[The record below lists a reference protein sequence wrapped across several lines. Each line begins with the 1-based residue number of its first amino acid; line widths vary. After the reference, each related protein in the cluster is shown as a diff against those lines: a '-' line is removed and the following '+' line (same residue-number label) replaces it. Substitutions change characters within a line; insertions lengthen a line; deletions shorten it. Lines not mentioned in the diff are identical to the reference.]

1 MNKTTILVV
10 EDDRPIRNLIIT
22 TLKTHDYKYLAA
34 ENGAAALLEA
44 SSHNPDIV
52 LLDLGLPDM
61 EGVEIIKKIRTW
73 SNMPII
79 VISARSEDTDKIEAL
94 DAGADDYITKP
105 FSVEELLAR
114 IRVTQRRLSIIQ
126 AGDSQE
132 TSLFQNGNLKID
144 YTAGCTYLKDTEL
157 HLTPIEYKLLC
168 LLSHNLGKVLTHTY
182 ITQQIWGRTS
192 ENDVASL
199 RVFMATLRKK
209 LQPDKNG
216 VQYIDGSEPET
227 EADGSMIENY
237 MMDDG
242 SLEYH
247 MILKSHEKG
256 FFTGKQL
263 HVELENLGTVAKAQ
277 YFPDIEG
284 NWILDMT
291 LGGADTA
298 RYIETCE
305 KLGDTET
312 IVTGVELSP
321 VSMRVTYDFP
331 KTEPRMEEFE
341 DENGEIQTIA
351 WPAQPPFAFGI
362 RLKDGTVMKYISAG
376 SESTGYTSEE
386 GQEYVVSFPLDRVI
400 DPDQVEAVLFRE
412 YDEESDEHLTYEVPL
427 KAN

>member
-1 MNKTTILVV
+1 MKKNDTIY
-10 EDDRPIRNLIIT
+10 
-22 TLKTHDYKYLAA
+22 TLQQNI
-34 ENGAAALLEA
+34 EI
-44 SSHNPDIV
+44 PDIV
-52 LLDLGLPDM
+52 TEKANM
-61 EGVEIIKKIRTW
+61 AFEQIRKDAG
-73 SNMPII
+73 S
-79 VISARSEDTDKIEAL
+79 SSDKIVTYQKSVKKSRKKYVIAALIATMTVGAVSAYAAYTNWSHGMKEELRISEEQQKNLEANGMAAFSDASVT
-94 DAGADDYITKP
+94 DAGVTVTAQQSITDNYYTYLSFKVEGY
-105 FSVEELLAR
+105 SVEKG
-114 IRVTQRRLSIIQ
+114 V
-126 AGDSQE
+126 
-132 TSLFQNGNLKID
+132 
-144 YTAGCTYLKDTEL
+144 
-157 HLTPIEYKLLC
+157 
-168 LLSHNLGKVLTHTY
+168 
-182 ITQQIWGRTS
+182 
-192 ENDVASL
+192 
-199 RVFMATLRKK
+199 
-209 LQPDKNG
+209 QPDFETISVTANG
-216 VQYIDGSEPET
+216 QDVSWGGKFYDGMISGNDGMVVNADWAAPET

-237 MMDDG
+237 VMDDG

-247 MILKSHEKG
+247 MILKSHERG

-284 NWILDMT
+284 SWKLDMT

-298 RYIETCE
+298 KYIETNE

-321 VSMRVTYDFP
+321 VSMRITYDFP

-400 DPDQVEAVLFRE
+400 DPDQVETVLFSE
-412 YDEESDEHLTYEVPL
+412 YDEENGKQLTYEVPL

>member
-1 MNKTTILVV
+1 MKKNDTIYTLQQNIEIPDIVT
-10 EDDRPIRNLIIT
+10 EKANMAFEQIRKDAGSSSDKIVT
-22 TLKTHDYKYLAA
+22 YQKPVKKSRKKYV
-34 ENGAAALLEA
+34 AAALIATMTVGAVSAYAAYTNWSHGMKEELRISEEQQKNLEA
-44 SSHNPDIV
+44 NGMAAFSDASV
-52 LLDLGLPDM
+52 
-61 EGVEIIKKIRTW
+61 T
-73 SNMPII
+73 
-79 VISARSEDTDKIEAL
+79 
-94 DAGADDYITKP
+94 DAGVTVTAQHSITDNYYTYLSFKVEGY
-105 FSVEELLAR
+105 SVEKG
-114 IRVTQRRLSIIQ
+114 V
-126 AGDSQE
+126 
-132 TSLFQNGNLKID
+132 
-144 YTAGCTYLKDTEL
+144 
-157 HLTPIEYKLLC
+157 
-168 LLSHNLGKVLTHTY
+168 
-182 ITQQIWGRTS
+182 
-192 ENDVASL
+192 
-199 RVFMATLRKK
+199 
-209 LQPDKNG
+209 QPDFETISVTADGQDVSWGGRFYDGMISGDDGMVVNA
-216 VQYIDGSEPET
+216 DGSAPET

-237 MMDDG
+237 VMDDG

-284 NWILDMT
+284 SWKLDMT

-298 RYIETCE
+298 KYIETNE

-312 IVTGVELSP
+312 TVTGVELSP
-321 VSMRVTYDFP
+321 VSMRITYDFP

-341 DENGEIQTIA
+341 DENGEIQTVA
-351 WPAQPPFAFGI
+351 WSAEPPFAFGI

-412 YDEESDEHLTYEVPL
+412 YDEENGKQLTYEVPL

>member
-1 MNKTTILVV
+1 MKKNDTIY
-10 EDDRPIRNLIIT
+10 
-22 TLKTHDYKYLAA
+22 TLQQNI
-34 ENGAAALLEA
+34 EI
-44 SSHNPDIV
+44 PDIV
-52 LLDLGLPDM
+52 TEKANM
-61 EGVEIIKKIRTW
+61 AFEQIRKDAG
-73 SNMPII
+73 S
-79 VISARSEDTDKIEAL
+79 SSDKIVTYQKSVKKSRKKYVIAALIATMTVGAVSAYAAYTNWSHGMKEELRISEEQQKNLEANGMAAFSDASVT
-94 DAGADDYITKP
+94 DAGVTVTAQQSITDNYYTYLSFKVEGY
-105 FSVEELLAR
+105 SVEKG
-114 IRVTQRRLSIIQ
+114 V
-126 AGDSQE
+126 
-132 TSLFQNGNLKID
+132 
-144 YTAGCTYLKDTEL
+144 
-157 HLTPIEYKLLC
+157 
-168 LLSHNLGKVLTHTY
+168 
-182 ITQQIWGRTS
+182 
-192 ENDVASL
+192 
-199 RVFMATLRKK
+199 
-209 LQPDKNG
+209 QPDFETISVTADGQDVSWGGKFYDGMISGNDG
-216 VQYIDGSEPET
+216 MFVNADGSEPET

-412 YDEESDEHLTYEVPL
+412 YNEESNEHLTYEVPL

>member
-1 MNKTTILVV
+1 MKKNDTIYTLQQNIEIPDIVT
-10 EDDRPIRNLIIT
+10 EKANMAFEQIRKDAGSSSDKIVT
-22 TLKTHDYKYLAA
+22 YQKPVKKSRKKYV
-34 ENGAAALLEA
+34 AAALIATMTVGAVSAYAAYTNWSHGMKEELRISEEQQKNLEA
-44 SSHNPDIV
+44 NGMAAFSDASV
-52 LLDLGLPDM
+52 
-61 EGVEIIKKIRTW
+61 T
-73 SNMPII
+73 
-79 VISARSEDTDKIEAL
+79 
-94 DAGADDYITKP
+94 DAGVTVTAQQSITDNYYTYLSFKVEGY
-105 FSVEELLAR
+105 SVEKG
-114 IRVTQRRLSIIQ
+114 V
-126 AGDSQE
+126 
-132 TSLFQNGNLKID
+132 
-144 YTAGCTYLKDTEL
+144 
-157 HLTPIEYKLLC
+157 
-168 LLSHNLGKVLTHTY
+168 
-182 ITQQIWGRTS
+182 
-192 ENDVASL
+192 
-199 RVFMATLRKK
+199 
-209 LQPDKNG
+209 QPDFETISVTADGQNVSWG
-216 VQYIDGSEPET
+216 GRFYDGMISGDDGMVVNADGSAPET

-237 MMDDG
+237 VMDDG

-284 NWILDMT
+284 SWKLDMT

-298 RYIETCE
+298 KYIETNE

-321 VSMRVTYDFP
+321 VSMRITYDFP

-400 DPDQVEAVLFRE
+400 DPDQVETVLFKE
-412 YDEESDEHLTYEVPL
+412 YDEENGKQLTYEVPL

>member
-1 MNKTTILVV
+1 MKKNDTIY
-10 EDDRPIRNLIIT
+10 
-22 TLKTHDYKYLAA
+22 TLQQNI
-34 ENGAAALLEA
+34 EI
-44 SSHNPDIV
+44 PDIV
-52 LLDLGLPDM
+52 TEKANM
-61 EGVEIIKKIRTW
+61 AFEQIRKDAG
-73 SNMPII
+73 S
-79 VISARSEDTDKIEAL
+79 SSDKIVKYQKSVKKSRKKYVVAALIATMTVGAVSAYAAYTNWSHGMKEELRISEEQQKNLEANGMAAFSDESVT
-94 DAGADDYITKP
+94 DAGVTVTAQQSITDNYYTYLSFKVEGY
-105 FSVEELLAR
+105 SVEKG
-114 IRVTQRRLSIIQ
+114 V
-126 AGDSQE
+126 
-132 TSLFQNGNLKID
+132 
-144 YTAGCTYLKDTEL
+144 
-157 HLTPIEYKLLC
+157 
-168 LLSHNLGKVLTHTY
+168 
-182 ITQQIWGRTS
+182 
-192 ENDVASL
+192 
-199 RVFMATLRKK
+199 
-209 LQPDKNG
+209 QPDFETIS
-216 VQYIDGSEPET
+216 VTADGQDVSWGGRFYDGMISGDDGMVVNADGTAPET

-237 MMDDG
+237 VMDDG

-321 VSMRVTYDFP
+321 VSMRITYDFP

-351 WPAQPPFAFGI
+351 LPAQPPFAFGI

-412 YDEESDEHLTYEVPL
+412 YDEENGKQLTYEVPL

>member
-1 MNKTTILVV
+1 MKKNDTIY
-10 EDDRPIRNLIIT
+10 
-22 TLKTHDYKYLAA
+22 TLQQNI
-34 ENGAAALLEA
+34 EI
-44 SSHNPDIV
+44 PDIV
-52 LLDLGLPDM
+52 TEKANM
-61 EGVEIIKKIRTW
+61 AFEQIRKDAG
-73 SNMPII
+73 S
-79 VISARSEDTDKIEAL
+79 SDKIVTYQKPVKKSRKKYMVAALIATLTVGAVSAYAAYTNWSHGMKEELRISEEQQKNLEANGMAAFSDASVT
-94 DAGADDYITKP
+94 DAGVTVTAQQSITDNYYTYLSFKVEGY
-105 FSVEELLAR
+105 SVEKG
-114 IRVTQRRLSIIQ
+114 V
-126 AGDSQE
+126 
-132 TSLFQNGNLKID
+132 
-144 YTAGCTYLKDTEL
+144 
-157 HLTPIEYKLLC
+157 
-168 LLSHNLGKVLTHTY
+168 
-182 ITQQIWGRTS
+182 
-192 ENDVASL
+192 
-199 RVFMATLRKK
+199 
-209 LQPDKNG
+209 QPDFETISVTANG
-216 VQYIDGSEPET
+216 QDVSWGGRFYDGMISGNDGMVVNADESAPET

-237 MMDDG
+237 VMDDG

-247 MILKSHEKG
+247 MILKSHERG

-284 NWILDMT
+284 SWKLDMT

-298 RYIETCE
+298 KYIETNE

-321 VSMRVTYDFP
+321 VSMRITYDFP

-341 DENGEIQTIA
+341 DENGEIQTVA

-400 DPDQVEAVLFRE
+400 DPDQVETVLFSE
-412 YDEESDEHLTYEVPL
+412 YDEENGKQLTYEVPL

>member
-1 MNKTTILVV
+1 MKKNDTIY
-10 EDDRPIRNLIIT
+10 
-22 TLKTHDYKYLAA
+22 TLQQNI
-34 ENGAAALLEA
+34 EI
-44 SSHNPDIV
+44 PDIV
-52 LLDLGLPDM
+52 TEKANM
-61 EGVEIIKKIRTW
+61 AFEQIRKDAG
-73 SNMPII
+73 S
-79 VISARSEDTDKIEAL
+79 SSDKIVTYQKSVKKSRKKYVVAALIATMTVGAVSAYAAYTNWSHGMKEELRISEEQQKNLEANGMAAFSDASVT
-94 DAGADDYITKP
+94 DAGVTVTAQQSIT
-105 FSVEELLAR
+105 
-114 IRVTQRRLSIIQ
+114 
-126 AGDSQE
+126 D
-132 TSLFQNGNLKID
+132 N
-144 YTAGCTYLKDTEL
+144 YYTYL
-157 HLTPIEYKLLC
+157 
-168 LLSHNLGKVLTHTY
+168 SFKVEGY
-182 ITQQIWGRTS
+182 QVEKG
-192 ENDVASL
+192 V
-199 RVFMATLRKK
+199 
-209 LQPDKNG
+209 QPDFETISVTADGQNVSWG
-216 VQYIDGSEPET
+216 GSFYDGMISGDDGMVVNADGSAPET

-237 MMDDG
+237 VMDDG

-263 HVELENLGTVAKAQ
+263 HIELENLGTVAKAQ

-284 NWILDMT
+284 SWKLDMT

-298 RYIETCE
+298 KYIETNE

-312 IVTGVELSP
+312 TVTGVELSP

-400 DPDQVEAVLFRE
+400 DPDQVETVLFRE
-412 YDEESDEHLTYEVPL
+412 YDEENGKQLTYEVPL

>member
-1 MNKTTILVV
+1 MKKNDTIY
-10 EDDRPIRNLIIT
+10 
-22 TLKTHDYKYLAA
+22 TLQQNI
-34 ENGAAALLEA
+34 EI
-44 SSHNPDIV
+44 PDIV
-52 LLDLGLPDM
+52 TEKANM
-61 EGVEIIKKIRTW
+61 AFEQIRKDAG
-73 SNMPII
+73 S
-79 VISARSEDTDKIEAL
+79 SSDKIVTYQKPVKKSRKKYVIAALVATMTVGAVSAYAAYTNWSHGMKEELRISEEQQKNLEANGMAAFSDASVT
-94 DAGADDYITKP
+94 DAGVTVTAQQSITDNYYTYLSFKVEGY
-105 FSVEELLAR
+105 SVEKG
-114 IRVTQRRLSIIQ
+114 V
-126 AGDSQE
+126 
-132 TSLFQNGNLKID
+132 
-144 YTAGCTYLKDTEL
+144 
-157 HLTPIEYKLLC
+157 
-168 LLSHNLGKVLTHTY
+168 
-182 ITQQIWGRTS
+182 
-192 ENDVASL
+192 
-199 RVFMATLRKK
+199 
-209 LQPDKNG
+209 QPDFETISVTADGQDVSWGGRFYDGMISGDDGMVVNA
-216 VQYIDGSEPET
+216 DGSAPET

-237 MMDDG
+237 VMDDG

-284 NWILDMT
+284 SWILNMT

-298 RYIETCE
+298 KYIETNE

-321 VSMRVTYDFP
+321 VSMRITYDFP

-412 YDEESDEHLTYEVPL
+412 YDEENGKQLTYEVPL

>member
-1 MNKTTILVV
+1 MKKNDTIY
-10 EDDRPIRNLIIT
+10 
-22 TLKTHDYKYLAA
+22 TLQQNI
-34 ENGAAALLEA
+34 EI
-44 SSHNPDIV
+44 PDIV
-52 LLDLGLPDM
+52 TEKANM
-61 EGVEIIKKIRTW
+61 AFEQIRKDAG
-73 SNMPII
+73 S
-79 VISARSEDTDKIEAL
+79 SDKIVTYQKPVKKSRKKYMVAALIATMTVGAVSAYAAYTNWSHGMKEELRISEEQQKNLEANGMAAFSDASVT
-94 DAGADDYITKP
+94 DAGVTVTAQQSITDNYYTYLSFKVEGY
-105 FSVEELLAR
+105 SVEKG
-114 IRVTQRRLSIIQ
+114 V
-126 AGDSQE
+126 
-132 TSLFQNGNLKID
+132 
-144 YTAGCTYLKDTEL
+144 
-157 HLTPIEYKLLC
+157 
-168 LLSHNLGKVLTHTY
+168 
-182 ITQQIWGRTS
+182 
-192 ENDVASL
+192 
-199 RVFMATLRKK
+199 
-209 LQPDKNG
+209 QPDFETISVTANG
-216 VQYIDGSEPET
+216 QDVSWGGRFYDGMISGNDGMVVNADGSAPET

-237 MMDDG
+237 VMDDG

-284 NWILDMT
+284 SWKLDMT

-298 RYIETCE
+298 KYIETNE

-321 VSMRVTYDFP
+321 VSMRITYDFP

-341 DENGEIQTIA
+341 DENGEIQTVA

-400 DPDQVEAVLFRE
+400 DPDQVETVLFSE
-412 YDEESDEHLTYEVPL
+412 YDEENGKQLTYEVPL

>member
-1 MNKTTILVV
+1 MKKNDTIYTLQQNIEIPDIVT
-10 EDDRPIRNLIIT
+10 EKANMAFEQIRKDAGSSSDKIVT
-22 TLKTHDYKYLAA
+22 YQKPVKKSRKKYV
-34 ENGAAALLEA
+34 AAALIATMTVGAVSAYAAYTNWSHGMKEELRISEEQQKNLEA
-44 SSHNPDIV
+44 NGMAAFSDASV
-52 LLDLGLPDM
+52 
-61 EGVEIIKKIRTW
+61 T
-73 SNMPII
+73 
-79 VISARSEDTDKIEAL
+79 
-94 DAGADDYITKP
+94 DAGVTVTAQQSITDNYYTYLSFKVEGY
-105 FSVEELLAR
+105 SVEKG
-114 IRVTQRRLSIIQ
+114 V
-126 AGDSQE
+126 
-132 TSLFQNGNLKID
+132 
-144 YTAGCTYLKDTEL
+144 
-157 HLTPIEYKLLC
+157 
-168 LLSHNLGKVLTHTY
+168 
-182 ITQQIWGRTS
+182 
-192 ENDVASL
+192 
-199 RVFMATLRKK
+199 
-209 LQPDKNG
+209 QPDFETISVTADGQNVSWG
-216 VQYIDGSEPET
+216 GRFYDGMIPGDDGMVVNADGSVPET

-237 MMDDG
+237 VMDDG

-284 NWILDMT
+284 SWKLDMT

-298 RYIETCE
+298 KYIETNE

-321 VSMRVTYDFP
+321 VSMRITYDFP

-376 SESTGYTSEE
+376 GESTGYTSEE

-412 YDEESDEHLTYEVPL
+412 YDEENGKQLTYEVPL

>member
-1 MNKTTILVV
+1 MKKNDTIY
-10 EDDRPIRNLIIT
+10 
-22 TLKTHDYKYLAA
+22 TLQQNI
-34 ENGAAALLEA
+34 EI
-44 SSHNPDIV
+44 PDIV
-52 LLDLGLPDM
+52 TEKANM
-61 EGVEIIKKIRTW
+61 AFEQIRKDAG
-73 SNMPII
+73 S
-79 VISARSEDTDKIEAL
+79 SSDKIVTYQKPVKKSRKKYVIAALVATMTVGAVSAYAAYTNWSHGMKEELRISEEQQKNLEANGMAAFSDASVT
-94 DAGADDYITKP
+94 DAGVTVTAQQSITDNYYTYLSFKVEGY
-105 FSVEELLAR
+105 SVEKG
-114 IRVTQRRLSIIQ
+114 V
-126 AGDSQE
+126 
-132 TSLFQNGNLKID
+132 
-144 YTAGCTYLKDTEL
+144 
-157 HLTPIEYKLLC
+157 
-168 LLSHNLGKVLTHTY
+168 
-182 ITQQIWGRTS
+182 
-192 ENDVASL
+192 
-199 RVFMATLRKK
+199 
-209 LQPDKNG
+209 QPDFETISVTADGQDVSWGGRFYDGMISGDDGMVVNA
-216 VQYIDGSEPET
+216 DGSEPET

-237 MMDDG
+237 VMDDG

-284 NWILDMT
+284 NWILDMS

-298 RYIETCE
+298 KYIETNE

-351 WPAQPPFAFGI
+351 LPAQPPFAFGI

-376 SESTGYTSEE
+376 SESAGYTSEE

-412 YDEESDEHLTYEVPL
+412 YNEESNEHLTYEVPL

>member
-1 MNKTTILVV
+1 MKKNDTIYTLQQNIEIPDIVT
-10 EDDRPIRNLIIT
+10 EKANMAFEQIRKDAGRSSDKIVT
-22 TLKTHDYKYLAA
+22 YQKPVKKSRKKYV
-34 ENGAAALLEA
+34 AAALIATMTVGAVSAYAAYTNWSHGMKEELRISEEQQKNLEA
-44 SSHNPDIV
+44 NGMAAFSDA
-52 LLDLGLPDM
+52 
-61 EGVEIIKKIRTW
+61 
-73 SNMPII
+73 
-79 VISARSEDTDKIEAL
+79 SAT
-94 DAGADDYITKP
+94 DAGVTVTAQQSIT
-105 FSVEELLAR
+105 
-114 IRVTQRRLSIIQ
+114 
-126 AGDSQE
+126 D
-132 TSLFQNGNLKID
+132 N
-144 YTAGCTYLKDTEL
+144 YYTYL
-157 HLTPIEYKLLC
+157 
-168 LLSHNLGKVLTHTY
+168 SFKVEGY
-182 ITQQIWGRTS
+182 QVEKG
-192 ENDVASL
+192 V
-199 RVFMATLRKK
+199 
-209 LQPDKNG
+209 QPDFETISVTADGQNVSWG
-216 VQYIDGSEPET
+216 GSFYDGMISGDDGMVVNADGSAPET

-237 MMDDG
+237 VMDDG

-263 HVELENLGTVAKAQ
+263 HIELENLGTVAKAQ

-284 NWILDMT
+284 SWKLDMT

-298 RYIETCE
+298 KYIETNE

-321 VSMRVTYDFP
+321 VSMRITYDFP

-412 YDEESDEHLTYEVPL
+412 YDEENGKQLTYEVPL

>member
-1 MNKTTILVV
+1 MKKNDTIYTLQQNIEIPDIVT
-10 EDDRPIRNLIIT
+10 EKANMAFEQIRKDAGSSSDKIVT
-22 TLKTHDYKYLAA
+22 YQKPVKKSRKKYV
-34 ENGAAALLEA
+34 AAALIATMTVGAVSAYAAYTNWSHGMKEELRISEEQQKNLEA
-44 SSHNPDIV
+44 NGMAAFSDASV
-52 LLDLGLPDM
+52 
-61 EGVEIIKKIRTW
+61 T
-73 SNMPII
+73 
-79 VISARSEDTDKIEAL
+79 
-94 DAGADDYITKP
+94 DAGVTVTAQQSITDNYYTYLSFKVEGY
-105 FSVEELLAR
+105 SVEKG
-114 IRVTQRRLSIIQ
+114 V
-126 AGDSQE
+126 
-132 TSLFQNGNLKID
+132 
-144 YTAGCTYLKDTEL
+144 
-157 HLTPIEYKLLC
+157 
-168 LLSHNLGKVLTHTY
+168 
-182 ITQQIWGRTS
+182 
-192 ENDVASL
+192 
-199 RVFMATLRKK
+199 
-209 LQPDKNG
+209 QPDFETISVTADGQDVSWGGRFYDGMISGDDGMVVNA
-216 VQYIDGSEPET
+216 DGSAPET

-237 MMDDG
+237 VMDDG

-284 NWILDMT
+284 SWKLDMT

-298 RYIETCE
+298 KYIETNE

-412 YDEESDEHLTYEVPL
+412 YDEENGKQLTYEVPL

>member
-1 MNKTTILVV
+1 MKKNDTIY
-10 EDDRPIRNLIIT
+10 
-22 TLKTHDYKYLAA
+22 TLQQNI
-34 ENGAAALLEA
+34 EI
-44 SSHNPDIV
+44 PDIV
-52 LLDLGLPDM
+52 TEKANMAFEQIRKDAGSSDKIVTYQKP
-61 EGVEIIKKIRTW
+61 VKKSRKKYMVAALIATMTVGAVSAYAAYTNW
-73 SNMPII
+73 SHGMKEELR
-79 VISARSEDTDKIEAL
+79 ISAEQQKNLEANGMAAFSDASVT
-94 DAGADDYITKP
+94 DAGVTVTAQQSITDNYYTYLSFKVEGY
-105 FSVEELLAR
+105 SVEKG
-114 IRVTQRRLSIIQ
+114 V
-126 AGDSQE
+126 
-132 TSLFQNGNLKID
+132 
-144 YTAGCTYLKDTEL
+144 
-157 HLTPIEYKLLC
+157 
-168 LLSHNLGKVLTHTY
+168 
-182 ITQQIWGRTS
+182 
-192 ENDVASL
+192 
-199 RVFMATLRKK
+199 
-209 LQPDKNG
+209 QPDFETISVTANG
-216 VQYIDGSEPET
+216 QDVSWGGRFYDGMISGDDGMLVNADGAAPET

-237 MMDDG
+237 VMDDG

-247 MILKSHEKG
+247 MILKSHERG

-284 NWILDMT
+284 SWKLDMT

-298 RYIETCE
+298 KYIETNE

-321 VSMRVTYDFP
+321 VSMRITYDFP

-341 DENGEIQTIA
+341 DENGEIQTVA

-400 DPDQVEAVLFRE
+400 DPDQVETVLFSE
-412 YDEESDEHLTYEVPL
+412 YDEENGKQLTYEVPL

>member
-1 MNKTTILVV
+1 MKKNDTIY
-10 EDDRPIRNLIIT
+10 
-22 TLKTHDYKYLAA
+22 TLQQNI
-34 ENGAAALLEA
+34 EI
-44 SSHNPDIV
+44 PDIV
-52 LLDLGLPDM
+52 TEKANM
-61 EGVEIIKKIRTW
+61 AFEQIRKDAG
-73 SNMPII
+73 S
-79 VISARSEDTDKIEAL
+79 SDKIVTYQKPVKKSRKKYVIVALVATMTVGAVSAYAAYTNWSHGMKEELRISEEQQKNLEANGMAAFSDASVT
-94 DAGADDYITKP
+94 DAGVTVTAQQSITDNYYTYLSFKVEGY
-105 FSVEELLAR
+105 SVEKG
-114 IRVTQRRLSIIQ
+114 V
-126 AGDSQE
+126 
-132 TSLFQNGNLKID
+132 
-144 YTAGCTYLKDTEL
+144 
-157 HLTPIEYKLLC
+157 
-168 LLSHNLGKVLTHTY
+168 
-182 ITQQIWGRTS
+182 
-192 ENDVASL
+192 
-199 RVFMATLRKK
+199 
-209 LQPDKNG
+209 QPDFETISVTADGQNVSWG
-216 VQYIDGSEPET
+216 GRFYDGMISGDDGMVVNADGSAPET

-237 MMDDG
+237 VMDDG

-263 HVELENLGTVAKAQ
+263 HIELENLGTVAKAQ

-284 NWILDMT
+284 CWKLDMT

-298 RYIETCE
+298 KYIETNE

-321 VSMRVTYDFP
+321 VSMRITYDFP

-412 YDEESDEHLTYEVPL
+412 YDEENGKQLTYEVPL

>member
-1 MNKTTILVV
+1 MKKNDTIYTLQQNIEIPDIVT
-10 EDDRPIRNLIIT
+10 EKANMAFEQIRKDAGSSSDKIVT
-22 TLKTHDYKYLAA
+22 YQKPVKKSQKKYV
-34 ENGAAALLEA
+34 AAALIATMTVGAVSAYAAYTNWSHGMKEELRISEEQQKNLEA
-44 SSHNPDIV
+44 NGMAAFSDASV
-52 LLDLGLPDM
+52 
-61 EGVEIIKKIRTW
+61 T
-73 SNMPII
+73 
-79 VISARSEDTDKIEAL
+79 
-94 DAGADDYITKP
+94 DAGVTVTAQQSITDNYYTYLSFKVEGY
-105 FSVEELLAR
+105 SVEKG
-114 IRVTQRRLSIIQ
+114 V
-126 AGDSQE
+126 
-132 TSLFQNGNLKID
+132 
-144 YTAGCTYLKDTEL
+144 
-157 HLTPIEYKLLC
+157 
-168 LLSHNLGKVLTHTY
+168 
-182 ITQQIWGRTS
+182 
-192 ENDVASL
+192 
-199 RVFMATLRKK
+199 
-209 LQPDKNG
+209 QPDFETISVTADGQDVSWGGRFYDGMISGDDGMVVNA
-216 VQYIDGSEPET
+216 DGSALET

-237 MMDDG
+237 VMDDG

-256 FFTGKQL
+256 FFTDKQL

-284 NWILDMT
+284 SWKLDMT

-298 RYIETCE
+298 KYIETNE

-321 VSMRVTYDFP
+321 VSMRITYDFP

-376 SESTGYTSEE
+376 GESTGYTSEE

-412 YDEESDEHLTYEVPL
+412 YDEENGKQLTYEVPL

>member
-1 MNKTTILVV
+1 MKKNDTIYTLQQNIEIPDIVT
-10 EDDRPIRNLIIT
+10 EKANMAFEQIRKDAGSSDKIVT
-22 TLKTHDYKYLAA
+22 YQKPVKKSRKKYV
-34 ENGAAALLEA
+34 AAALIATMTVGAVSAYAAYTNWSHGMKEELRISEEQQKNLEA
-44 SSHNPDIV
+44 NGMAAFSDASV
-52 LLDLGLPDM
+52 
-61 EGVEIIKKIRTW
+61 T
-73 SNMPII
+73 
-79 VISARSEDTDKIEAL
+79 
-94 DAGADDYITKP
+94 DAGVTVTAQQSITDNYYTYLSFKVEGY
-105 FSVEELLAR
+105 SVEKG
-114 IRVTQRRLSIIQ
+114 V
-126 AGDSQE
+126 
-132 TSLFQNGNLKID
+132 
-144 YTAGCTYLKDTEL
+144 
-157 HLTPIEYKLLC
+157 
-168 LLSHNLGKVLTHTY
+168 
-182 ITQQIWGRTS
+182 
-192 ENDVASL
+192 
-199 RVFMATLRKK
+199 
-209 LQPDKNG
+209 QPDFETISVTADGQDVSWGGRFYDGMISGDDGMVVNA
-216 VQYIDGSEPET
+216 DGSALET

-237 MMDDG
+237 VMDDG

-284 NWILDMT
+284 SWILDMT

-298 RYIETCE
+298 KYIETNE

-321 VSMRVTYDFP
+321 VSMRITYDFP

-412 YDEESDEHLTYEVPL
+412 YDEENGKQLTYEVPL

>member
-1 MNKTTILVV
+1 MKKNDTIY
-10 EDDRPIRNLIIT
+10 
-22 TLKTHDYKYLAA
+22 TLQQNI
-34 ENGAAALLEA
+34 EI
-44 SSHNPDIV
+44 PDIV
-52 LLDLGLPDM
+52 TEKANM
-61 EGVEIIKKIRTW
+61 AFEQIRKDAG
-73 SNMPII
+73 S
-79 VISARSEDTDKIEAL
+79 SSDKIVTYQKSVKKSRKKYVIVALVATMTVGAVSAYAAYTNWSHGMKEELRISEEQQKNLEANGMAAFSDASVT
-94 DAGADDYITKP
+94 DAGVTVTAQQSITDNYYTYLSFKVEGY
-105 FSVEELLAR
+105 SVEKG
-114 IRVTQRRLSIIQ
+114 V
-126 AGDSQE
+126 
-132 TSLFQNGNLKID
+132 
-144 YTAGCTYLKDTEL
+144 
-157 HLTPIEYKLLC
+157 
-168 LLSHNLGKVLTHTY
+168 
-182 ITQQIWGRTS
+182 
-192 ENDVASL
+192 
-199 RVFMATLRKK
+199 
-209 LQPDKNG
+209 QPDFETISVTADGQDVSWGGRFYDGMISGDDGMVVNA
-216 VQYIDGSEPET
+216 DGSAPET

-237 MMDDG
+237 VMDDG

-298 RYIETCE
+298 KYIETNE

-321 VSMRVTYDFP
+321 VSMRITYDFP

-412 YDEESDEHLTYEVPL
+412 YNEESNEHLTYEVPL

>member
-1 MNKTTILVV
+1 MKKNDTIY
-10 EDDRPIRNLIIT
+10 
-22 TLKTHDYKYLAA
+22 TLQQNIEIPDIVTEKANMAFEQILKDAGSSSDKIVTYQKPVKKSQKKYV
-34 ENGAAALLEA
+34 AAALIATMTVGAVSAYAAYTNWSHGMKEELRISEEQQKNLEA
-44 SSHNPDIV
+44 NGMAAFSDASV
-52 LLDLGLPDM
+52 
-61 EGVEIIKKIRTW
+61 T
-73 SNMPII
+73 
-79 VISARSEDTDKIEAL
+79 
-94 DAGADDYITKP
+94 DAGVTVTAQQSITDNYYTYLSFKVEGY
-105 FSVEELLAR
+105 SVEKG
-114 IRVTQRRLSIIQ
+114 V
-126 AGDSQE
+126 
-132 TSLFQNGNLKID
+132 
-144 YTAGCTYLKDTEL
+144 
-157 HLTPIEYKLLC
+157 
-168 LLSHNLGKVLTHTY
+168 
-182 ITQQIWGRTS
+182 
-192 ENDVASL
+192 
-199 RVFMATLRKK
+199 
-209 LQPDKNG
+209 QPDFETISVTADGQDVSWGGRFYDGMISGDDGMVVNA
-216 VQYIDGSEPET
+216 DGSEPET

-237 MMDDG
+237 VMDDG

-247 MILKSHEKG
+247 MILKSHERG

-284 NWILDMT
+284 SWKLDMT

-298 RYIETCE
+298 KYIETNE

-321 VSMRVTYDFP
+321 VSMRITYDFP

-376 SESTGYTSEE
+376 GESTGYTSEE

-412 YDEESDEHLTYEVPL
+412 YNEESNEHLTYEVPL

>member
-1 MNKTTILVV
+1 MKKNDTIY
-10 EDDRPIRNLIIT
+10 
-22 TLKTHDYKYLAA
+22 TLQQNI
-34 ENGAAALLEA
+34 EI
-44 SSHNPDIV
+44 PDIV
-52 LLDLGLPDM
+52 TEKANM
-61 EGVEIIKKIRTW
+61 AFEQIRKDAG
-73 SNMPII
+73 S
-79 VISARSEDTDKIEAL
+79 SSDKIVTYQKSVKKSRKKYVIVALVATMTVGAVSAYAAYTNWSHGMKEELRISEEQQKNLEANGMAAFSDASVT
-94 DAGADDYITKP
+94 DAGVTVTAQQSITDNYYTYLSFKVEGY
-105 FSVEELLAR
+105 SVEKG
-114 IRVTQRRLSIIQ
+114 V
-126 AGDSQE
+126 
-132 TSLFQNGNLKID
+132 
-144 YTAGCTYLKDTEL
+144 
-157 HLTPIEYKLLC
+157 
-168 LLSHNLGKVLTHTY
+168 
-182 ITQQIWGRTS
+182 
-192 ENDVASL
+192 
-199 RVFMATLRKK
+199 
-209 LQPDKNG
+209 QPDFETISVTADGQDVSWGGRFYDGMISGDDGMVVNA
-216 VQYIDGSEPET
+216 DGSAPET

-237 MMDDG
+237 VMDDG

-263 HVELENLGTVAKAQ
+263 HVEFENLGTVAKAQ

-284 NWILDMT
+284 NWILDMS

-298 RYIETCE
+298 KYIETNE

-412 YDEESDEHLTYEVPL
+412 YDEENGKQLTYEVPL

>member
-1 MNKTTILVV
+1 MKKNDTIY
-10 EDDRPIRNLIIT
+10 
-22 TLKTHDYKYLAA
+22 TLQQNI
-34 ENGAAALLEA
+34 EI
-44 SSHNPDIV
+44 PDIV
-52 LLDLGLPDM
+52 TEKANM
-61 EGVEIIKKIRTW
+61 AIEQIRKDAG
-73 SNMPII
+73 S
-79 VISARSEDTDKIEAL
+79 SSDKIVTYQKSVKKSRKKYVVAALIATMTVGAVSAYAAYTNWSHGMKEELRISEEQQKNLEANGMAAFSDASVT
-94 DAGADDYITKP
+94 DAGVTVTAQQSITDNYYTYLSFKVEGY
-105 FSVEELLAR
+105 SVEKG
-114 IRVTQRRLSIIQ
+114 V
-126 AGDSQE
+126 
-132 TSLFQNGNLKID
+132 
-144 YTAGCTYLKDTEL
+144 
-157 HLTPIEYKLLC
+157 
-168 LLSHNLGKVLTHTY
+168 
-182 ITQQIWGRTS
+182 
-192 ENDVASL
+192 
-199 RVFMATLRKK
+199 
-209 LQPDKNG
+209 QPDFETISVTADGQDVSWGGRFYDGMISGDDGMVVNA
-216 VQYIDGSEPET
+216 DGSAPET

-237 MMDDG
+237 VMDDG

-284 NWILDMT
+284 SWKLDMT

-298 RYIETCE
+298 KYIETNE

-321 VSMRVTYDFP
+321 VSMRITYDFP

-412 YDEESDEHLTYEVPL
+412 YNEESNEHLTYEVPL

>member
-1 MNKTTILVV
+1 MKKNDTIY
-10 EDDRPIRNLIIT
+10 
-22 TLKTHDYKYLAA
+22 TLQQNI
-34 ENGAAALLEA
+34 EI
-44 SSHNPDIV
+44 PDIV
-52 LLDLGLPDM
+52 TEKANM
-61 EGVEIIKKIRTW
+61 AFEQIRKDAG
-73 SNMPII
+73 S
-79 VISARSEDTDKIEAL
+79 SSDKIVTYQKSVKKSRKKYVIAALIATMTVGAVSAYAAYTNWSHGMKEELRISEEQQKNLEANGMAAFSDASVT
-94 DAGADDYITKP
+94 DAGVTVTAQQSITDNYYTYLSFKVEGY
-105 FSVEELLAR
+105 SVEKG
-114 IRVTQRRLSIIQ
+114 V
-126 AGDSQE
+126 
-132 TSLFQNGNLKID
+132 
-144 YTAGCTYLKDTEL
+144 
-157 HLTPIEYKLLC
+157 
-168 LLSHNLGKVLTHTY
+168 
-182 ITQQIWGRTS
+182 
-192 ENDVASL
+192 
-199 RVFMATLRKK
+199 
-209 LQPDKNG
+209 QPDFETISVTADGQDVSWGGRFYDGMISGDDGMVVNA
-216 VQYIDGSEPET
+216 DGSEPET

-237 MMDDG
+237 VMDDG

-284 NWILDMT
+284 SWKLDMT

-298 RYIETCE
+298 KYIETNE

-400 DPDQVEAVLFRE
+400 DPDQVETVLFSE
-412 YDEESDEHLTYEVPL
+412 YDEENGKQLTYEVPL

>member
-1 MNKTTILVV
+1 MKKNDTIY
-10 EDDRPIRNLIIT
+10 
-22 TLKTHDYKYLAA
+22 TLQQNI
-34 ENGAAALLEA
+34 EI
-44 SSHNPDIV
+44 PDIV
-52 LLDLGLPDM
+52 TEKANM
-61 EGVEIIKKIRTW
+61 AFEQIRKDAG
-73 SNMPII
+73 S
-79 VISARSEDTDKIEAL
+79 SDKIVTYQKPVKKSRKKYMVAALIATLTVGAVSAYAAYTNWSHGMKEELRISEEQQKNLEANGMAAFSDASVT
-94 DAGADDYITKP
+94 DAGVTVTAQQSITDNYYTYLSFKVEGY
-105 FSVEELLAR
+105 SVEKG
-114 IRVTQRRLSIIQ
+114 V
-126 AGDSQE
+126 
-132 TSLFQNGNLKID
+132 
-144 YTAGCTYLKDTEL
+144 
-157 HLTPIEYKLLC
+157 
-168 LLSHNLGKVLTHTY
+168 
-182 ITQQIWGRTS
+182 
-192 ENDVASL
+192 
-199 RVFMATLRKK
+199 
-209 LQPDKNG
+209 QPDFETIS
-216 VQYIDGSEPET
+216 VTVDGQDVSWGGRFYDGMISGNDGMVVNAYGSAPET

-237 MMDDG
+237 VMDDG

-298 RYIETCE
+298 KYIETNE

-321 VSMRVTYDFP
+321 VSMRITYDFP

-341 DENGEIQTIA
+341 DENGEIQTVA

-400 DPDQVEAVLFRE
+400 DPDQVETVLFSE
-412 YDEESDEHLTYEVPL
+412 YDEENGKQLTYEVPL

>member
-1 MNKTTILVV
+1 MKKNDTIY
-10 EDDRPIRNLIIT
+10 
-22 TLKTHDYKYLAA
+22 TLQQNI
-34 ENGAAALLEA
+34 EI
-44 SSHNPDIV
+44 PDIV
-52 LLDLGLPDM
+52 TEKANM
-61 EGVEIIKKIRTW
+61 AFEQIRKDAG
-73 SNMPII
+73 S
-79 VISARSEDTDKIEAL
+79 SSDKIVTYQKSVKKSRKKYVIVALVATMTVGAVSAYAAYTNWSHGMKEELRISEEQQKNLEANGMAAFSDASVT
-94 DAGADDYITKP
+94 DAGVTVTAQQSITDNYYTYLSFKVEGY
-105 FSVEELLAR
+105 SVEKG
-114 IRVTQRRLSIIQ
+114 V
-126 AGDSQE
+126 
-132 TSLFQNGNLKID
+132 
-144 YTAGCTYLKDTEL
+144 
-157 HLTPIEYKLLC
+157 
-168 LLSHNLGKVLTHTY
+168 
-182 ITQQIWGRTS
+182 
-192 ENDVASL
+192 
-199 RVFMATLRKK
+199 
-209 LQPDKNG
+209 QPDFETISVTADGQDVSWGGRFYDGMISGDDGMVVNA
-216 VQYIDGSEPET
+216 DGSAPET

-237 MMDDG
+237 VMDDG

-298 RYIETCE
+298 KYIETNE

-321 VSMRVTYDFP
+321 VSMRITYDFP

-376 SESTGYTSEE
+376 GESTGYTSEE

-412 YDEESDEHLTYEVPL
+412 YNEESNEHLTYEVPL

>member
-1 MNKTTILVV
+1 MKKNDTIYTLQQNIEIPDIVT
-10 EDDRPIRNLIIT
+10 EKANMAFEQIRKDAGSSSDKIVT
-22 TLKTHDYKYLAA
+22 YQKPVKKSRKKYV
-34 ENGAAALLEA
+34 AAALIATMTVGAVSAYAAYTNWSHGMKEELRISEEQQKNLEA
-44 SSHNPDIV
+44 NGMAAFSDASV
-52 LLDLGLPDM
+52 
-61 EGVEIIKKIRTW
+61 T
-73 SNMPII
+73 
-79 VISARSEDTDKIEAL
+79 
-94 DAGADDYITKP
+94 DAGVTVTAQQSIT
-105 FSVEELLAR
+105 
-114 IRVTQRRLSIIQ
+114 
-126 AGDSQE
+126 D
-132 TSLFQNGNLKID
+132 N
-144 YTAGCTYLKDTEL
+144 YYTYL
-157 HLTPIEYKLLC
+157 
-168 LLSHNLGKVLTHTY
+168 SFKVEGY
-182 ITQQIWGRTS
+182 QVEKG
-192 ENDVASL
+192 V
-199 RVFMATLRKK
+199 
-209 LQPDKNG
+209 QPDFETISVTADGQNVSWG
-216 VQYIDGSEPET
+216 GSFYDGMISGDDGMVVNADGSAPET

-237 MMDDG
+237 VMDDG

-284 NWILDMT
+284 SWKLDMT

-298 RYIETCE
+298 KYIETNE

-321 VSMRVTYDFP
+321 VSMRITYDFP

-412 YDEESDEHLTYEVPL
+412 YDEENGKQLTYEVPL

>member
-1 MNKTTILVV
+1 MKKNDTIY
-10 EDDRPIRNLIIT
+10 
-22 TLKTHDYKYLAA
+22 TLQQNI
-34 ENGAAALLEA
+34 EI
-44 SSHNPDIV
+44 PDIV
-52 LLDLGLPDM
+52 TEKANM
-61 EGVEIIKKIRTW
+61 AFEQIRKDAG
-73 SNMPII
+73 S
-79 VISARSEDTDKIEAL
+79 SSDKIVTYQKSVKKSRKKYVVAALIATMTVGAVSAYAAYTNWSHGMKEELRISEEQQKNLEANGMAAFSDASVT
-94 DAGADDYITKP
+94 DAGVTVTAQQSITDNYYTYLSFKVEGY
-105 FSVEELLAR
+105 SVEKG
-114 IRVTQRRLSIIQ
+114 V
-126 AGDSQE
+126 
-132 TSLFQNGNLKID
+132 
-144 YTAGCTYLKDTEL
+144 
-157 HLTPIEYKLLC
+157 
-168 LLSHNLGKVLTHTY
+168 
-182 ITQQIWGRTS
+182 
-192 ENDVASL
+192 
-199 RVFMATLRKK
+199 
-209 LQPDKNG
+209 QPDFETISVTADGQDVSWGGRFYDGMISGDDGMVVNA
-216 VQYIDGSEPET
+216 DGSAPET

-237 MMDDG
+237 VMDDG

-263 HVELENLGTVAKAQ
+263 HVEFENLGTVAKAQ

-284 NWILDMT
+284 NWILDMS

-298 RYIETCE
+298 KYIETNE

-321 VSMRVTYDFP
+321 VSMRITYDFP

-412 YDEESDEHLTYEVPL
+412 YNEESNEHLTYEVPL

>member
-1 MNKTTILVV
+1 MKKNDTIY
-10 EDDRPIRNLIIT
+10 
-22 TLKTHDYKYLAA
+22 TLQQNI
-34 ENGAAALLEA
+34 EI
-44 SSHNPDIV
+44 PDIV
-52 LLDLGLPDM
+52 TEKANM
-61 EGVEIIKKIRTW
+61 AFEQIRKDAG
-73 SNMPII
+73 S
-79 VISARSEDTDKIEAL
+79 SSDKIVTYQKSVKKSRKKYVVAALIATMTVGAVSAYAAYTNWSHGMKEELRISEEQQKNLEANGMAAFSDASVT
-94 DAGADDYITKP
+94 DAGVTVTAQQSITDNYYAYLSFKVEGY
-105 FSVEELLAR
+105 SVEKG
-114 IRVTQRRLSIIQ
+114 V
-126 AGDSQE
+126 
-132 TSLFQNGNLKID
+132 
-144 YTAGCTYLKDTEL
+144 
-157 HLTPIEYKLLC
+157 
-168 LLSHNLGKVLTHTY
+168 
-182 ITQQIWGRTS
+182 
-192 ENDVASL
+192 
-199 RVFMATLRKK
+199 
-209 LQPDKNG
+209 QPDFETISVTADGQDVSWGGRFYDGMISGDDGMVVNA
-216 VQYIDGSEPET
+216 DGSEPET

-237 MMDDG
+237 VMDDG

-284 NWILDMT
+284 NWILNMS

-298 RYIETCE
+298 KYIETNE

-321 VSMRVTYDFP
+321 VSMRITYDFP

-412 YDEESDEHLTYEVPL
+412 YNEESNEHLTYEVPL

>member
-1 MNKTTILVV
+1 MKKNDTIYTLQQNIEIPDIVT
-10 EDDRPIRNLIIT
+10 EKANMAFEQIRKDAGRSSDKIVT
-22 TLKTHDYKYLAA
+22 YQKPVKKSRKKYV
-34 ENGAAALLEA
+34 AAALIATMTVGAVSAYAAYTNWSHGMKEELRISEEQQKNLEA
-44 SSHNPDIV
+44 NGMAAFSDA
-52 LLDLGLPDM
+52 
-61 EGVEIIKKIRTW
+61 
-73 SNMPII
+73 
-79 VISARSEDTDKIEAL
+79 SAT
-94 DAGADDYITKP
+94 DAGVTVTAQQSIT
-105 FSVEELLAR
+105 
-114 IRVTQRRLSIIQ
+114 
-126 AGDSQE
+126 D
-132 TSLFQNGNLKID
+132 N
-144 YTAGCTYLKDTEL
+144 YYTYL
-157 HLTPIEYKLLC
+157 
-168 LLSHNLGKVLTHTY
+168 SFKVEGY
-182 ITQQIWGRTS
+182 QVEKG
-192 ENDVASL
+192 V
-199 RVFMATLRKK
+199 
-209 LQPDKNG
+209 QPDFETISVTADGQNVSWG
-216 VQYIDGSEPET
+216 GSFYDGMISGDDGMVVNADGSAPET

-237 MMDDG
+237 VMDDG

-263 HVELENLGTVAKAQ
+263 HIELENLGTVAKAQ

-284 NWILDMT
+284 SWKLDMT

-298 RYIETCE
+298 KYIETNE

-312 IVTGVELSP
+312 TVTGVELSP
-321 VSMRVTYDFP
+321 VSMRITYDFP

-412 YDEESDEHLTYEVPL
+412 YDEENGKQLTYEVPL

>member
-1 MNKTTILVV
+1 MKKNDTIYTLQQNIEIPDIVT
-10 EDDRPIRNLIIT
+10 EKANMAFEQIRKDAGSSSDKIVT
-22 TLKTHDYKYLAA
+22 YQKPVKKSRKKYV
-34 ENGAAALLEA
+34 AAALIATMTVGAVSAYAAYTNWSHGMKEELRISEEQQKNLEA
-44 SSHNPDIV
+44 NGMAAFSDASV
-52 LLDLGLPDM
+52 
-61 EGVEIIKKIRTW
+61 T
-73 SNMPII
+73 
-79 VISARSEDTDKIEAL
+79 
-94 DAGADDYITKP
+94 DAGVTVTAQQSITDNYYTYLSFKVEGY
-105 FSVEELLAR
+105 SVEKG
-114 IRVTQRRLSIIQ
+114 V
-126 AGDSQE
+126 
-132 TSLFQNGNLKID
+132 
-144 YTAGCTYLKDTEL
+144 
-157 HLTPIEYKLLC
+157 
-168 LLSHNLGKVLTHTY
+168 
-182 ITQQIWGRTS
+182 
-192 ENDVASL
+192 
-199 RVFMATLRKK
+199 
-209 LQPDKNG
+209 QPDFETISVTADGQDVSWGGRFYDGMISGDDGMVVNA
-216 VQYIDGSEPET
+216 DGSEPET

-237 MMDDG
+237 VMDDG

-277 YFPDIEG
+277 YYPDIEG

-298 RYIETCE
+298 KYIETNE

-412 YDEESDEHLTYEVPL
+412 CDEESDEHLTYEVPL

>member
-1 MNKTTILVV
+1 MKKNDTIY
-10 EDDRPIRNLIIT
+10 
-22 TLKTHDYKYLAA
+22 TLQQNI
-34 ENGAAALLEA
+34 EI
-44 SSHNPDIV
+44 PDIV
-52 LLDLGLPDM
+52 TEKANM
-61 EGVEIIKKIRTW
+61 AFEQIRKDAG
-73 SNMPII
+73 S
-79 VISARSEDTDKIEAL
+79 SSDKIVTYQKSVKKSRKKYVIVALVATMTVGAVSAYAAYTNWSHGMKEELRISEEQQKNLEANGMAAFSDASVT
-94 DAGADDYITKP
+94 DAGVTVTAQQSITDNYYTYLSFKVEGY
-105 FSVEELLAR
+105 SVEKG
-114 IRVTQRRLSIIQ
+114 V
-126 AGDSQE
+126 
-132 TSLFQNGNLKID
+132 
-144 YTAGCTYLKDTEL
+144 
-157 HLTPIEYKLLC
+157 
-168 LLSHNLGKVLTHTY
+168 
-182 ITQQIWGRTS
+182 
-192 ENDVASL
+192 
-199 RVFMATLRKK
+199 
-209 LQPDKNG
+209 QPDFETISVTADGQDVSWGGRFYDGMISGDDGMVVNA
-216 VQYIDGSEPET
+216 DGSAPET

-237 MMDDG
+237 VMDDG

-284 NWILDMT
+284 SWKLDMT

-298 RYIETCE
+298 KYIETNE

-321 VSMRVTYDFP
+321 VSMRITYDFP

-412 YDEESDEHLTYEVPL
+412 YNEESNEHLTYEVPL

>member
-1 MNKTTILVV
+1 MKKNDTIY
-10 EDDRPIRNLIIT
+10 
-22 TLKTHDYKYLAA
+22 TLQQNI
-34 ENGAAALLEA
+34 EI
-44 SSHNPDIV
+44 PDIV
-52 LLDLGLPDM
+52 TEKANM
-61 EGVEIIKKIRTW
+61 AFEQIRKDAG
-73 SNMPII
+73 S
-79 VISARSEDTDKIEAL
+79 SSDKIVTYQKSVKKSRKKYVIVALVATMTVGAVSAYAAYTNWSHGMKEELRISEEQQKNLEANGMAAFSDASVT
-94 DAGADDYITKP
+94 DAGVTVTAQQSITDNYYTYLSFKVEGY
-105 FSVEELLAR
+105 SVEKG
-114 IRVTQRRLSIIQ
+114 V
-126 AGDSQE
+126 
-132 TSLFQNGNLKID
+132 
-144 YTAGCTYLKDTEL
+144 
-157 HLTPIEYKLLC
+157 
-168 LLSHNLGKVLTHTY
+168 
-182 ITQQIWGRTS
+182 
-192 ENDVASL
+192 
-199 RVFMATLRKK
+199 
-209 LQPDKNG
+209 QPDFETISVTADGQDVSWGGRFYDGMISGNDG
-216 VQYIDGSEPET
+216 MFVNADGSEPET

-331 KTEPRMEEFE
+331 KTEPQMEEFE

-376 SESTGYTSEE
+376 SESTGYTNEE

-400 DPDQVEAVLFRE
+400 DPDQVEAVLFSE
-412 YDEESDEHLTYEVPL
+412 YDEENGKQLTYEVPL

>member
-1 MNKTTILVV
+1 MKKNDTIY
-10 EDDRPIRNLIIT
+10 
-22 TLKTHDYKYLAA
+22 TLQQNI
-34 ENGAAALLEA
+34 EI
-44 SSHNPDIV
+44 PDIV
-52 LLDLGLPDM
+52 TEKANM
-61 EGVEIIKKIRTW
+61 AFEQIRKDAG
-73 SNMPII
+73 S
-79 VISARSEDTDKIEAL
+79 SSDKIVTYQKSVKKSRKKYVVAALIATMTVGAVSAYAAYTNWSHGMKEELRISEEQQKNLEANGMAAFSDASVT
-94 DAGADDYITKP
+94 DAGVTVTAQQSITDNYYTYLSFKVEGY
-105 FSVEELLAR
+105 SVEKG
-114 IRVTQRRLSIIQ
+114 V
-126 AGDSQE
+126 
-132 TSLFQNGNLKID
+132 
-144 YTAGCTYLKDTEL
+144 
-157 HLTPIEYKLLC
+157 
-168 LLSHNLGKVLTHTY
+168 
-182 ITQQIWGRTS
+182 
-192 ENDVASL
+192 
-199 RVFMATLRKK
+199 
-209 LQPDKNG
+209 QPDFETISVTADGQDVSWGGRFYDGMISGDDGMVVNA
-216 VQYIDGSEPET
+216 DGSEPET

-237 MMDDG
+237 VMDDG

-284 NWILDMT
+284 SWKLDMT

-298 RYIETCE
+298 KYIETNE

-321 VSMRVTYDFP
+321 VSMRITYDFP

-400 DPDQVEAVLFRE
+400 DPDQVETVLFRE
-412 YDEESDEHLTYEVPL
+412 YDEENGKQLTYEVPL

>member
-1 MNKTTILVV
+1 MKKNDTIY
-10 EDDRPIRNLIIT
+10 
-22 TLKTHDYKYLAA
+22 TLQQNIEIPDIVTEKANMAFEQILKDAGSSSDKIVTYQKPVKKSQKKYV
-34 ENGAAALLEA
+34 AAALIATMTVGAVSAYAAYTNWSHGMKEELRISEEQQKNLEA
-44 SSHNPDIV
+44 NGMAAFSDASV
-52 LLDLGLPDM
+52 
-61 EGVEIIKKIRTW
+61 T
-73 SNMPII
+73 
-79 VISARSEDTDKIEAL
+79 
-94 DAGADDYITKP
+94 DAGVTVTAQQSITDNYYTYLSFKVEGY
-105 FSVEELLAR
+105 SVEKG
-114 IRVTQRRLSIIQ
+114 V
-126 AGDSQE
+126 
-132 TSLFQNGNLKID
+132 
-144 YTAGCTYLKDTEL
+144 
-157 HLTPIEYKLLC
+157 
-168 LLSHNLGKVLTHTY
+168 
-182 ITQQIWGRTS
+182 
-192 ENDVASL
+192 
-199 RVFMATLRKK
+199 
-209 LQPDKNG
+209 QPDFETISVTADGQDVSWGGRFYDGMISGDDGMVVNA
-216 VQYIDGSEPET
+216 DGSAPET

-237 MMDDG
+237 VMDDG

-298 RYIETCE
+298 KYIETNE

-321 VSMRVTYDFP
+321 VSMRITYDFP

-412 YDEESDEHLTYEVPL
+412 YDEENGKQLTYEVPL

>member
-1 MNKTTILVV
+1 MKKNDTIY
-10 EDDRPIRNLIIT
+10 
-22 TLKTHDYKYLAA
+22 TLQQNI
-34 ENGAAALLEA
+34 EI
-44 SSHNPDIV
+44 PDIV
-52 LLDLGLPDM
+52 TEKANM
-61 EGVEIIKKIRTW
+61 AFEQIRKDAG
-73 SNMPII
+73 S
-79 VISARSEDTDKIEAL
+79 SSDKIVTYQKSVKKSRKKYVIVALVATMTVGAVSAYAAYTNWSHGMKEELRISEEQQKNLEANGMAAFSDASVT
-94 DAGADDYITKP
+94 DAGVTVTAQQSITDNYYTYLSFKVEGY
-105 FSVEELLAR
+105 SVEKG
-114 IRVTQRRLSIIQ
+114 V
-126 AGDSQE
+126 
-132 TSLFQNGNLKID
+132 
-144 YTAGCTYLKDTEL
+144 
-157 HLTPIEYKLLC
+157 
-168 LLSHNLGKVLTHTY
+168 
-182 ITQQIWGRTS
+182 
-192 ENDVASL
+192 
-199 RVFMATLRKK
+199 
-209 LQPDKNG
+209 QPDFETISVTADGQDVSWGGRFYDGMISGDDGMVVNA
-216 VQYIDGSEPET
+216 DGSALET

-237 MMDDG
+237 VMDDG

-277 YFPDIEG
+277 YYPDIEG
-284 NWILDMT
+284 SWILDMT

-298 RYIETCE
+298 KYIETNE

-321 VSMRVTYDFP
+321 VSMRITYDFP

-412 YDEESDEHLTYEVPL
+412 YNEESNEHLTYEVPL

>member
-1 MNKTTILVV
+1 MKKNDTIY
-10 EDDRPIRNLIIT
+10 
-22 TLKTHDYKYLAA
+22 TLQQNI
-34 ENGAAALLEA
+34 EI
-44 SSHNPDIV
+44 PDIV
-52 LLDLGLPDM
+52 TEKANM
-61 EGVEIIKKIRTW
+61 AFEQIRKDAG
-73 SNMPII
+73 S
-79 VISARSEDTDKIEAL
+79 SDKIVTYQKPVKKSRKKYMVAALIATMTVGAVSAYAAYTNWSHGMKEELRISEEQQKNLEANGMAAFSDASVT
-94 DAGADDYITKP
+94 DAGVTVTAQQSITDNYYTYLSFKVEGY
-105 FSVEELLAR
+105 SVEKG
-114 IRVTQRRLSIIQ
+114 V
-126 AGDSQE
+126 
-132 TSLFQNGNLKID
+132 
-144 YTAGCTYLKDTEL
+144 
-157 HLTPIEYKLLC
+157 
-168 LLSHNLGKVLTHTY
+168 
-182 ITQQIWGRTS
+182 
-192 ENDVASL
+192 
-199 RVFMATLRKK
+199 
-209 LQPDKNG
+209 QPDFETISVTANG
-216 VQYIDGSEPET
+216 QDVSWGGRFYDGMISGNDGMVVNADGSAPET

-237 MMDDG
+237 VMDDG

-247 MILKSHEKG
+247 MILKSHERG

-284 NWILDMT
+284 SWKLDMT

-298 RYIETCE
+298 KYIETNE

-321 VSMRVTYDFP
+321 VSMRITYDFP

-341 DENGEIQTIA
+341 DENGEIQTVA

-400 DPDQVEAVLFRE
+400 DPDQVETVLFSE
-412 YDEESDEHLTYEVPL
+412 YDEENGKQLTYEVPL

>member
-1 MNKTTILVV
+1 M
-10 EDDRPIRNLIIT
+10 
-22 TLKTHDYKYLAA
+22 
-34 ENGAAALLEA
+34 
-44 SSHNPDIV
+44 
-52 LLDLGLPDM
+52 
-61 EGVEIIKKIRTW
+61 
-73 SNMPII
+73 
-79 VISARSEDTDKIEAL
+79 
-94 DAGADDYITKP
+94 
-105 FSVEELLAR
+105 
-114 IRVTQRRLSIIQ
+114 
-126 AGDSQE
+126 
-132 TSLFQNGNLKID
+132 
-144 YTAGCTYLKDTEL
+144 
-157 HLTPIEYKLLC
+157 
-168 LLSHNLGKVLTHTY
+168 
-182 ITQQIWGRTS
+182 
-192 ENDVASL
+192 
-199 RVFMATLRKK
+199 
-209 LQPDKNG
+209 QPDFETISVTVDGQDVSWGGRFYDGMISGNDG
-216 VQYIDGSEPET
+216 MVVNADGSAPET

-237 MMDDG
+237 VMDDG

-298 RYIETCE
+298 KYIETNE

-321 VSMRVTYDFP
+321 VSMRITYDFP

-341 DENGEIQTIA
+341 DENGEIQTVA

-400 DPDQVEAVLFRE
+400 DPDQVETVLFSE
-412 YDEESDEHLTYEVPL
+412 YDEENGKQLTYEVPL